1 MGNVSVLTLDAGPAA
16 ARRARHFV
24 QESVGGPGRSDLT
37 ADVELV
43 VTELVTNAFLH
54 GEPPVRLAID
64 DDADWVRVEVTDAGA
79 LPPILV
85 SAGSDAMTGRGLSL
99 VAALAGRWG
108 VDRLA
113 GGEGKVVWAE
123 LGAARVPAAAGAGT
137 PPATP
142 AGEGPGEALY
152 EVTIGSVAT
161 ELLVAA
167 KAHLDNVVRELVL
180 LRGGQAASG
189 VALPDE
195 VAELVEI
202 VTGSFA
208 AARSQLKQQAMAALS
223 AGQELTELV
232 LHLPTVTARAGERY
246 LDALDELD
254 RYARAARM
262 LSLAAPVE
270 HRLFRRWYVRTIV
283 EQLGALAAGREAPR
297 ARPFQL
303 VLADEVAKTAPMVD
317 TAARLAMLHQVN
329 QRLAAALTT
338 REMADIAVEEAI
350 TVLGVKTARVRLV
363 EPDGTLRSI
372 AWRGQPGTTDVSPAG
387 YPIAADLP
395 SSVAA
400 RTGQPGFVRSLG
412 ERLAGVPEFAER
424 FSATRSARIMPL
436 NAAGRTLGLLILTFT
451 SGALGDEVEVAL
463 ATSLADTL
471 AQSLARAELA
481 ARDAERREVASFLA
495 DASQVLISARQ
506 PLDVLQGLADLAVPR
521 LADWC
526 TVYLPGDEP
535 GTLRRAAIAIAGN
548 PGLAE
553 RLKRQP
559 LDLAGD
565 TPHAR
570 VWATGR
576 PEAVSAAGRL
586 LEELY
591 PGLDFEA
598 MGGARDESSGLCL
611 PVSLR
616 GQVIGLIGVTQ
627 LTPGRAVTPA
637 VTESLE
643 GLAARAAVAL
653 DNTRRWSAQA
663 ELVQALVGALLPAS
677 PPDIAGL
684 DVAARYRPV
693 AGDVAGDWWEV
704 DRLAD
709 RRVLIGVGDAAGHG
723 LDAVTDMC
731 ELRHG
736 ARALAAVDD
745 DPASLLS
752 DLNRRLADR
761 PGRFAT
767 AVYAVVDPDTGQVE
781 WANAGHVPPIH
792 VAGDGTVTVLGGTG
806 PPLGSPLGAVVA
818 KRSFTLAPGDTL
830 ILYSDG
836 VVERREVDLGEG
848 IDALVRTVT
857 AHGLE
862 PVADLA
868 DVIIAEHC
876 EARIDDCCVLVTRR
890 VS

>member
-24 QESVGGPGRSDLT
+24 KESVGGPGRSELT

-43 VTELVTNAFLH
+43 VSELVTNAFLH
-54 GEPPVRLAID
+54 GEPPVHLAID
-64 DDADWVRVEVTDAGA
+64 DGGEAVRVEVTDAGT
-79 LPPILV
+79 LPPILMV
-85 SAGSDAMTGRGLSL
+85 AGSDAMTGRGLSL

-113 GGEGKVVWAE
+113 GGGGKVVWAE
-123 LGAARVPAAAGAGT
+123 LGSAPVDAATETAAPPPVPASEDRA
-137 PPATP
+137 
-142 AGEGPGEALY
+142 EAVY
-152 EVTIGSVAT
+152 EVTVGSVAT

-180 LRGGQAASG
+180 LRGGEAVSG
-189 VALPDE
+189 VALPGE

-208 AARSQLKQQAMAALS
+208 AARSQLKQQAMAALA
-223 AGQELTELV
+223 AGQDLTELV
-232 LHLPTVTARAGERY
+232 LRLPTVTARAAERY

-297 ARPFQL
+297 PRPFQL

-317 TAARLAMLHQVN
+317 TAARLSMLHQVG
-329 QRLAAALTT
+329 QRLAAALSTQ
-338 REMADIAVEEAI
+338 EMADIAVEEAI

-363 EPDGTLRSI
+363 DPDGTLVSI
-372 AWRGQPGTTDVSPAG
+372 AWRGQPGATDVSPVS
-387 YPIAADLP
+387 YRVDADLP
-395 SSVAA
+395 ASAAA
-400 RTGQPGFVRSLG
+400 RTGRPGFVRSLG
-412 ERLAGVPEFAER
+412 EQLAGVPGFAER
-424 FSATRSARIMPL
+424 FSATRSARIVPL
-436 NAAGRTLGLLILTFT
+436 NAAGRTLGLLILTF
-451 SGALGDEVEVAL
+451 SVGELGDAVEVAL

-481 ARDAERREVASFLA
+481 AEDAERREVASFLA
-495 DASQVLISARQ
+495 DASQLLISARR
-506 PLDVLQGLADLAVPR
+506 PRDVLQGLADLAVPR

-526 TVYLPGDEP
+526 TVYLPGDGA
-535 GTLRRAAIAIAGN
+535 GTLQRAAIAVAGDD
-548 PGLAE
+548 GVAE
-553 RLKRQP
+553 QLKRQP

-570 VWATGR
+570 VFTTGR
-576 PEAVSAAGRL
+576 PEAIPAAGRL

-598 MGGARDESSGLCL
+598 LGGARDGASGLCL
-611 PVSLR
+611 PISLR
-616 GQVIGLIGVTQ
+616 GEVIGLIGVTQ
-627 LTPGRAVTPA
+627 LTARRRVTPA
-637 VTESLE
+637 VTEALE
-643 GLAARAAVAL
+643 GLAAGAAVAL
-653 DNTRRWSAQA
+653 DNARRWSAQA
-663 ELVQALVGALLPAS
+663 ELVQALVAALLPAE

-684 DVAARYRPV
+684 DFAARYLPV

-704 DRLAD
+704 DRLAGG
-709 RRVLIGVGDAAGHG
+709 RVLVGVGDAAGHG

-752 DLNRRLADR
+752 DLNRRVADT

-767 AVYAVVDPDTGQVE
+767 AVYAVVDPDTGRVE
-781 WANAGHVPPIH
+781 WATAGHVPPIH
-792 VAGDGTVTVLGGTG
+792 VAADGTVTVLGGTG
-806 PPLGSPLGAVVA
+806 PPLGSPLGAVVP

-830 ILYSDG
+830 VLYSDG

-857 AHGLE
+857 AHGRE
-862 PVADLA
+862 PVDALA

-890 VS
+890 VW

>member
-24 QESVGGPGRSDLT
+24 QESVGPGRSDLT

-64 DDADWVRVEVTDAGA
+64 DDGDSVRVEVTDAGA

-85 SAGSDAMTGRGLSL
+85 FAGSDAMTGRGLAL

-108 VDRLA
+108 VDPLA
-113 GGEGKVVWAE
+113 GSGGKVVWAE
-123 LGAARVPAAAGAGT
+123 LGSARVPATAGTGT
-137 PPATP
+137 PPAAP
-142 AGEGPGEALY
+142 AGEDRREVLY

-180 LRGGQAASG
+180 LRGGEAASG

-208 AARSQLKQQAMAALS
+208 AARSQLKQQAMAALT

-317 TAARLAMLHQVN
+317 TAARLSMLHQVN
-329 QRLAAALTT
+329 QRLAAALTAQ
-338 REMADIAVEEAI
+338 EMADIAVEEAI

-387 YPIAADLP
+387 YPVAADLP
-395 SSVAA
+395 SSAAA

-412 ERLAGVPEFAER
+412 ERLAGVPGLAER

-451 SGALGDEVEVAL
+451 SGELSDEVEVAL

-481 ARDAERREVASFLA
+481 SRDAERGEVASFLA

-535 GTLRRAAIAIAGN
+535 GTLRRAAIAIAGH
-548 PGLAE
+548 PDLAE
-553 RLKRQP
+553 QLKRQP

-570 VWATGR
+570 VFASGR
-576 PEAVSAAGRL
+576 PEAVPTAAGRL
-586 LEELY
+586 LEGLY

-598 MGGARDESSGLCL
+598 LGGDLDESSGSCL
-611 PVSLR
+611 PISLR
-616 GQVIGLIGVTQ
+616 GQVIGLVGVTQ
-627 LTPGRAVTPA
+627 LTPGR
-637 VTESLE
+637 
-643 GLAARAAVAL
+643 
-653 DNTRRWSAQA
+653 
-663 ELVQALVGALLPAS
+663 
-677 PPDIAGL
+677 
-684 DVAARYRPV
+684 
-693 AGDVAGDWWEV
+693 
-704 DRLAD
+704 
-709 RRVLIGVGDAAGHG
+709 
-723 LDAVTDMC
+723 
-731 ELRHG
+731 
-736 ARALAAVDD
+736 
-745 DPASLLS
+745 
-752 DLNRRLADR
+752 
-761 PGRFAT
+761 
-767 AVYAVVDPDTGQVE
+767 
-781 WANAGHVPPIH
+781 
-792 VAGDGTVTVLGGTG
+792 TV
-806 PPLGSPLGAVVA
+806 
-818 KRSFTLAPGDTL
+818 
-830 ILYSDG
+830 
-836 VVERREVDLGEG
+836 
-848 IDALVRTVT
+848 
-857 AHGLE
+857 
-862 PVADLA
+862 
-868 DVIIAEHC
+868 
-876 EARIDDCCVLVTRR
+876 
-890 VS
+890 